1 MAVITVERKILQ
13 KNDEIAAQ
21 NRLMFKNANL
31 FTLNLLSSPGSGKTT
46 LLERTIEKLA
56 HQLRVMVIEGDV
68 QTDRDARRIARYDVP
83 VAQIIT
89 NGACHLEAALV
100 QDAVNQLELS
110 EADLLIIENVG
121 NLVCPASYDL
131 GEDKKAVIVSTTEGD
146 DKPLKYPKM
155 FRVADVCVIN
165 KTDLLPY
172 VEFDVHQLKENALNI
187 NPGLMFF
194 TVSAKTGEGV
204 DAWVEWLKNEVE
216 KKNT

>member
-204 DAWVEWLKNEVE
+204 HAWVEWLKNEVE